1 MLISCTS
8 CNSKYLVNSADLKPD
23 GRLVQC
29 VNCKNQWYQEIE
41 LEESLEILN
50 SPKNPSPLKE
60 EKEVN
65 NLSNKTINLP
75 STYVKEQ
82 QVSVINSALALLFLI
97 FLLLSFFYFK
107 YLEVNTLVLL
117 EYYFQEFFFNV
128 KLIIK
133 DIATIIHTLVN

>member
-50 SPKNPSPLKE
+50 SPQSAATIKEKKE
-60 EKEVN
+60 EN
-65 NLSNKTINLP
+65 DLSNKTINLP

-82 QVSVINSALALLFLI
+82 KVSVINSVLALLFLI
-97 FLLLSFFYFK
+97 LLFLCFFYFK
-107 YLEVNTLVLL
+107 YLEINTLVLL
-117 EYYFQEFFFNV
+117 KYYFQEFVFNI

-133 DIATIIHTLVN
+133 DIAIIIHAIVN